1 VANLFDAMISTN
13 SRLASPASQLAEY
26 LAQQVAYKNMFVE
39 YYSSQKWEAW
49 QVELLKKY
57 MPFL

>member
-1 VANLFDAMISTN
+1 MISTN